1 MTASFERPAC
11 HKVHRLEM
19 HIHMPT
25 EERLKNHQVAEI
37 CDENSKELVHP
48 REEGGRASVHEDE
61 DEDEEMDEER

>member
-1 MTASFERPAC
+1 
-11 HKVHRLEM
+11 M

-25 EERLKNHQVAEI
+25 EERLKNHPVAEI
-37 CDENSKELVHP
+37 CDENSKERVHP